1 MLKCC
6 DSNVCFA
13 GDLFREFGL
22 RTLSRRR
29 VQGRSGGATTSTSVS
44 PAPHH
49 ALTLRSLKWFED
61 MITVSV
67 VHWLMLE
74 NGWTFADGP
83 GVVPDTVN
91 HARFLHQIYT
101 AADSHSAA

>member
-1 MLKCC
+1 MLKGF

-13 GDLFREFGL
+13 GDLFENLGCGL
-22 RTLSRRR
+22 CPDE
-29 VQGRSGGATTSTSVS
+29 GFKAEAGGATTSTSVS
-44 PAPHH
+44 PAPHR

>member
-1 MLKCC
+1 
-6 DSNVCFA
+6 
-13 GDLFREFGL
+13 
-22 RTLSRRR
+22 
-29 VQGRSGGATTSTSVS
+29 
-44 PAPHH
+44 
-49 ALTLRSLKWFED
+49 

-67 VHWLMLE
+67 VHRLMLE

>member
-1 MLKCC
+1 
-6 DSNVCFA
+6 
-13 GDLFREFGL
+13 
-22 RTLSRRR
+22 
-29 VQGRSGGATTSTSVS
+29 
-44 PAPHH
+44 
-49 ALTLRSLKWFED
+49 
-61 MITVSV
+61 MITVSM

-74 NGWTFADGP
+74 NGWTFAGGP

>member
-1 MLKCC
+1 MLKCF
-6 DSNVCFA
+6 DSKVCFA
-13 GDLFREFGL
+13 GDLFENLGCGL
-22 RTLSRRR
+22 CPDEGFKAEAGALPPLHQSRLPRT
-29 VQGRSGGATTSTSVS
+29 V
-44 PAPHH
+44 
-49 ALTLRSLKWFED
+49 TLRSPKWFED

-74 NGWTFADGP
+74 NGWTFADGS

>member
-1 MLKCC
+1 L
-6 DSNVCFA
+6 
-13 GDLFREFGL
+13 
-22 RTLSRRR
+22 TLTFVSGATFSRIWAADFVQTKGSRPKRRR
-29 VQGRSGGATTSTSVS
+29 YHLYVS
-44 PAPHH
+44 LTPHR